1 MMVVSVGRGGSHDDG
16 VCRERGDSYDDGV
29 CREG

>member
-1 MMVVSVGRGGSHDDG
+1 MMVVSVGGLIRMMVVSVGRGGSYG
-16 VCRERGDSYDDGV
+16 GGV